1 MNVQQDNNKIYFD
14 ASPEEILNMIQ
25 SLSKVLV
32 DHGKRGVG
40 NCSIPCNVTYP
51 NSSIGNAGNVIFTVA
66 FI

>member
-1 MNVQQDNNKIYFD
+1 MNFQQENNKIYFD

-32 DHGKRGVG
+32 DHSKRGIG

-66 FI
+66 SI